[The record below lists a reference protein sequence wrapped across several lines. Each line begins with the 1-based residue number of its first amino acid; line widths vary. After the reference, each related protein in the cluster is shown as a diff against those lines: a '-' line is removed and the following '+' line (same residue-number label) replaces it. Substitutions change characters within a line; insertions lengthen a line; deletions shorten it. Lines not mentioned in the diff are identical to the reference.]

1 MTNWQRHTGKATT
14 LCEDRERAPRADEL
28 IADLVDD
35 LEFSLCKVD
44 GPGRRR
50 ITRRYAVRFYYL
62 AGEKPDLEDVDAVR
76 IKVTGNHTT

>member
-1 MTNWQRHTGKATT
+1 MTNWQRHTGKTTT

-35 LEFSLCKVD
+35 LEFGLRKMD

-50 ITRRYAVRFYYL
+50 MMRRYGIRFHYSPGEEPDPDDAA
-62 AGEKPDLEDVDAVR
+62 AG
-76 IKVTGNHTT
+76 